1 MTEENEQN
9 TSPNTFFLEL
19 IVTGFLAVV
28 FIFLIVKFLF
38 F

>member
-1 MTEENEQN
+1 MAEENEQDS
-9 TSPNTFFLEL
+9 SPSTFFLEL

>member
-1 MTEENEQN
+1 MADENEEYN
-9 TSPNTFFLEL
+9 SSNTFFLEL